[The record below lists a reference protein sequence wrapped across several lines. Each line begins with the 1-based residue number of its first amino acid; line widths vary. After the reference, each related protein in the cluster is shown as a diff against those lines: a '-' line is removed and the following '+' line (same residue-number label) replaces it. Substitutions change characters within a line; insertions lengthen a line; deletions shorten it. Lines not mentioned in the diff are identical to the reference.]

1 MTAFLI
7 LFSMCVVAF
16 LLTGFLWP
24 GYLMGLFKAE
34 SPPPPPP
41 PAAVAY
47 DPDKADRTAR
57 AFMSGLASGS
67 ASQSMA
73 GLCSDADEN
82 SRRVVRSV
90 SSAKWEFNRANLG
103 ISHVEERF
111 RASATISL
119 EAKAADPYDKS
130 GDIKVLIDLRG
141 DRSNVFCVERVS
153 LS

>member
-24 GYLMGLFKAE
+24 GYLKGLFKAE
-34 SPPPPPP
+34 PPPPP
-41 PAAVAY
+41 PAPVVY
-47 DPDKADRTAR
+47 DPRKAERTAR
-57 AFMSGLASGS
+57 DFMYGLEGGGTSR
-67 ASQSMA
+67 SMA
-73 GLCSDADEN
+73 GLCADADEN
-82 SRRVVRSV
+82 SRRVVTSINGTE
-90 SSAKWEFNRANLG
+90 WEPARAGLN
-103 ISHVEERF
+103 IAHVEERF

-119 EAKAADPYDKS
+119 KAKTADPYDKS

-141 DRSNVFCVERVS
+141 DKSNVFCVERVS